1 MQLEMAKADA
11 ADFFHTFGTVEE
23 LQQYFGLRPVSV
35 ERLAQH
41 GIAVPSDAVDG
52 AGRTHPRL
60 STLPM
65 GFLAAPAIA
74 QGAHESVIYGSEG
87 GRLGRRARTRSC
99 AQPRGAL
106 VQSQPAGARFARVA
120 GATRYRHRR
129 RVVLPAG
136 SAQPPERHIWTALEA
151 CRISR

>member
-23 LQQYFGLRPVSV
+23 LQEYFGLRPVSV

-60 STLPM
+60 RTLPM

-74 QGAHESVIYGSEG
+74 G
-87 GRLGRRARTRSC
+87 
-99 AQPRGAL
+99 
-106 VQSQPAGARFARVA
+106 
-120 GATRYRHRR
+120 
-129 RVVLPAG
+129 
-136 SAQPPERHIWTALEA
+136 
-151 CRISR
+151 

>member
-1 MQLEMAKADA
+1 MGSRLAEVRQRPRSR
-11 ADFFHTFGTVEE
+11 
-23 LQQYFGLRPVSV
+23 LRLRLSFWSV

-87 GRLGRRARTRSC
+87 G
-99 AQPRGAL
+99 
-106 VQSQPAGARFARVA
+106 
-120 GATRYRHRR
+120 
-129 RVVLPAG
+129 G
-136 SAQPPERHIWTALEA
+136 SADARALAPALSPAARLSSRNQPKLDSPA
-151 CRISR
+151 SREPQPC